1 MEINGYENY
10 LIHEDGTVYSKITKK
25 FLKPQ
30 KRNRY
35 YRVGLSNNCKA
46 KMFSI
51 NRLVAEHY
59 IPNPENKP
67 EVDHIDNNPLNN
79 IFFYLMILCMI
90 GIDYFSF
97 YNGAIQGT
105 DKAIKQF
112 TEQINIRENILN
124 KLDEECRE
132 INENKLNND

>member
-1 MEINGYENY
+1 MILNINTFKAGQYICY
-10 LIHEDGTVYSKITKK
+10 AGLFTFVF
-25 FLKPQ
+25 FL
-30 KRNRY
+30 
-35 YRVGLSNNCKA
+35 L
-46 KMFSI
+46 
-51 NRLVAEHY
+51 
-59 IPNPENKP
+59 
-67 EVDHIDNNPLNN
+67 DNNPLNN

-124 KLDEECRE
+124 KLDSKSRE
-132 INENKLNND
+132 ITENKLNND

>member
-1 MEINGYENY
+1 MILNINTFKAGQYICY
-10 LIHEDGTVYSKITKK
+10 AGLFTFVF
-25 FLKPQ
+25 FL
-30 KRNRY
+30 
-35 YRVGLSNNCKA
+35 L
-46 KMFSI
+46 
-51 NRLVAEHY
+51 
-59 IPNPENKP
+59 
-67 EVDHIDNNPLNN
+67 DNNPLNN

-124 KLDEECRE
+124 KLDEESRE

>member
-1 MEINGYENY
+1 MILNINTFKAGQYICY
-10 LIHEDGTVYSKITKK
+10 AGLFTFVF
-25 FLKPQ
+25 FL
-30 KRNRY
+30 
-35 YRVGLSNNCKA
+35 L
-46 KMFSI
+46 
-51 NRLVAEHY
+51 
-59 IPNPENKP
+59 
-67 EVDHIDNNPLNN
+67 DNNPLNN

-124 KLDEECRE
+124 KLDPKSRE
-132 INENKLNND
+132 ITENKLNND

>member
-1 MEINGYENY
+1 MILNINIFKAGQYICY
-10 LIHEDGTVYSKITKK
+10 AGLFTFVF
-25 FLKPQ
+25 FL
-30 KRNRY
+30 
-35 YRVGLSNNCKA
+35 L
-46 KMFSI
+46 
-51 NRLVAEHY
+51 
-59 IPNPENKP
+59 
-67 EVDHIDNNPLNN
+67 DNNPLNN

-124 KLDEECRE
+124 QLDSESRE
-132 INENKLNND
+132 ITENKLNND

>member
-1 MEINGYENY
+1 MILNINIFKAGQYICY
-10 LIHEDGTVYSKITKK
+10 AGLFTFVF
-25 FLKPQ
+25 FL
-30 KRNRY
+30 
-35 YRVGLSNNCKA
+35 L
-46 KMFSI
+46 
-51 NRLVAEHY
+51 
-59 IPNPENKP
+59 
-67 EVDHIDNNPLNN
+67 DNNPLNN

-124 KLDEECRE
+124 KLDSESRE
-132 INENKLNND
+132 ITENKLNND

>member
-1 MEINGYENY
+1 MTLNINIFKAGQYACY
-10 LIHEDGTVYSKITKK
+10 I
-25 FLKPQ
+25 
-30 KRNRY
+30 
-35 YRVGLSNNCKA
+35 GL
-46 KMFSI
+46 FTFVFFT
-51 NRLVAEHY
+51 L
-59 IPNPENKP
+59 
-67 EVDHIDNNPLNN
+67 DNNPLNN

-124 KLDEECRE
+124 KLDSESRE
-132 INENKLNND
+132 ITENKLNND

>member
-1 MEINGYENY
+1 MILNINPFKLGQYVCY
-10 LIHEDGTVYSKITKK
+10 IGLFVFIF
-25 FLKPQ
+25 FL
-30 KRNRY
+30 
-35 YRVGLSNNCKA
+35 L
-46 KMFSI
+46 
-51 NRLVAEHY
+51 
-59 IPNPENKP
+59 
-67 EVDHIDNNPLNN
+67 DNNPLNN

-124 KLDEECRE
+124 KLDSKSRE
-132 INENKLNND
+132 ITENKLNND